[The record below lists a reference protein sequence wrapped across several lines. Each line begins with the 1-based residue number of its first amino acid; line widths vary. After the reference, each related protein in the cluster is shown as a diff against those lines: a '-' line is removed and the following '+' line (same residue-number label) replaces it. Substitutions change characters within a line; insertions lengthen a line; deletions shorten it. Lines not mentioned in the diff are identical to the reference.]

1 MGHTELVVAARR
13 DPAPDAGLRARQA
26 EGLTAL
32 LSIAVQASLAM
43 SQASTSL
50 VSAAPAQPQVARP
63 ASGDPADA
71 AGIQAASGPIGALRA
86 RLGAD
91 HMVRNSL
98 YLIISSGLQ
107 AALGFAFWIVA
118 ARLFSAADVG
128 RASSLIS
135 ATVVI
140 AYLALL
146 GLNSTLVRY
155 LPTAPDRDALI
166 SSGLLLVAGFGAV
179 VGLIY
184 VLATPLIAPR
194 LAFIEH
200 HALLAVG
207 FVVLAAAASVN
218 LLTDSVFVASR
229 RAGFCALTDGAIG
242 GTSKIVS
249 AVALAGAGAYGV
261 FAASTGAFAASALA
275 SIALIVIAL
284 RWRPALRNPFAT
296 LMPLIRFSAANYV
309 ANILNLLPVLVVPLI
324 VLDRLGARDAAYY
337 FVAFQI
343 ATLLY
348 SAAYAVGQAFLAE
361 GSHAGVD
368 RRKLLK
374 RSRRILVALYL
385 PAVIVVILTA
395 RWVLLVFGAKYSAF
409 GTSSLILLAVA
420 ALPIAACNWSWT
432 VLRLSGR
439 LAAIIASSAVYTV
452 AICGLAWFLAP
463 SGLAALATAW
473 PIGALAAALLA
484 TLTVALSRAKAAA
497 HAASRRGARPDARP
511 GARPGARLDGGE
523 GLRLID
529 R

>member
-1 MGHTELVVAARR
+1 MSGAAATTHPAART
-13 DPAPDAGLRARQA
+13 DATLRARQA
-26 EGLTAL
+26 DGLTAL
-32 LSIAVQASLAM
+32 LAIAAQASVAM

-50 VSAAPAQPQVARP
+50 VSAAPAQLHTEDPASLARQGAPGTDAARGPLRALVAR
-63 ASGDPADA
+63 
-71 AGIQAASGPIGALRA
+71 LRT
-86 RLGAD
+86 D

-98 YLIISSGLQ
+98 YLIISSGVQ

-128 RASSLIS
+128 KASSLIS

-140 AYLALL
+140 AYLSLL

-155 LPTAPDRDALI
+155 LPTAKDRDALI
-166 SSGLLLVAGFGAV
+166 SAGLLLVTVCGAV
-179 VGLIY
+179 IGLIY
-184 VLATPLIAPR
+184 VLATPVIAPR
-194 LAFIEH
+194 LEFVEH
-200 HALLAVG
+200 RALLAVG
-207 FVVLAAAASVN
+207 FVVLTAAASVN

-229 RAGFCALTDGAIG
+229 RAGFCALTDGAVG

-261 FAASTGAFAASALA
+261 FAASAGAFAASALV

-284 RWRPALRNPFAT
+284 RWRPTFTNPLAT

-368 RRKLLK
+368 RRQLRR

-385 PAVIVVILTA
+385 PTVIVVVLAA
-395 RWVLLVFGAKYSAF
+395 RWVLLVFGAKYSQF
-409 GTSSLILLAVA
+409 GASPLILLAVA
-420 ALPIAACNWSWT
+420 AIPIAACNWSWT

-439 LAAIIASSAVYTV
+439 LGAIMASSALYMV
-452 AICGLAWFLAP
+452 AICALAWFLAP
-463 SGLAALATAW
+463 GGLTAVAAAW
-473 PIGALAAALLA
+473 PIGAFAAALVA
-484 TLTVALSRAKAAA
+484 TLTVALTRARAAS
-497 HAASRRGARPDARP
+497 HAASRRGAPP
-511 GARPGARLDGGE
+511 GAER
-523 GLRLID
+523 LRLTD
-529 R
+529 H

>member
-1 MGHTELVVAARR
+1 MSGAAAVSQPAARH
-13 DPAPDAGLRARQA
+13 ASLRSRQA

-32 LSIAVQASLAM
+32 LAIAAQASVAM

-50 VSAAPAQPQVARP
+50 ISTGPVQAQVAVPESLARQDT
-63 ASGDPADA
+63 AGTDA
-71 AGIQAASGPIGALRA
+71 AGGPFGALLA
-86 RLGAD
+86 RLRSD

-107 AALGFAFWIVA
+107 AALGFGFWIVA
-118 ARLFSAADVG
+118 ARLFTAPDVG

-155 LPTAPDRDALI
+155 LPTAKDKDALI
-166 SSGLLLVAGFGAV
+166 SAGLLLVAVCGAV
-179 VGLIY
+179 IGLIY
-184 VLATPLIAPR
+184 VLATPVIAPR
-194 LAFIEH
+194 LDFIEH

-207 FVVLAAAASVN
+207 FVVLTAAASVN

-261 FAASTGAFAASALA
+261 FAASTGAFAASALV
-275 SIALIVIAL
+275 SIILIVIAL
-284 RWRPALRNPFAT
+284 RWRPRFTNPLAT
-296 LMPLIRFSAANYV
+296 LMPLIRFSVANYV

-361 GSHAGVD
+361 GSHAGAD
-368 RRKLLK
+368 RRKLFR
-374 RSRRILVALYL
+374 RSRRILVTLYL
-385 PAVIVVILTA
+385 PAVIVVVLTA
-395 RWVLLVFGAKYSAF
+395 RWVLLVFGAKYSQF
-409 GTSSLILLAVA
+409 GTWPLILLAVA

-439 LAAIIASSAVYTV
+439 LAAIMASSAIYTV
-452 AICGLAWFLAP
+452 AICALAWFLAP
-463 SGLAALATAW
+463 SGLTTLAAAW
-473 PIGALAAALLA
+473 PIGALAAALVA
-484 TLTVALSRAKAAA
+484 TTAAALGRVKAAS
-497 HAASRRGARPDARP
+497 HAAGRPRRQPTGSAAGRRETAAGRRRET
-511 GARPGARLDGGE
+511 AAN
-523 GLRLID
+523 
-529 R
+529 

>member
-1 MGHTELVVAARR
+1 MTAARTGQ
-13 DPAPDAGLRARQA
+13 PAKSADTALRARQA

-32 LSIAVQASLAM
+32 LTIAVQASVAM
-43 SQASTSL
+43 SQTSTSL
-50 VSAAPAQPQVARP
+50 DAV
-63 ASGDPADA
+63 GTDA
-71 AGIQAASGPIGALRA
+71 AGGSLEALRA
-86 RLGAD
+86 RLGTD

-166 SSGLLLVAGFGAV
+166 SAALLLVAGCGAAI
-179 VGLIY
+179 GLIY

-194 LAFIEH
+194 LDFIEH
-200 HALLAVG
+200 HTLLAVG

-242 GTSKIVS
+242 GTSKIVC

-261 FAASTGAFAASALA
+261 FAASTGAFAASALV

-284 RWRPALRNPFAT
+284 RWRPTLRNPLAT
-296 LMPLIRFSAANYV
+296 LMPLLRFSAANYV

-361 GSHAGVD
+361 GSHTGVD
-368 RRKLLK
+368 RRQLFK

-385 PAVIVVILTA
+385 PAVIVVMLAA

-420 ALPIAACNWSWT
+420 AVPIAACNWSWT
-432 VLRLSGR
+432 VLRLLGH
-439 LAAIIASSAVYTV
+439 LTAIVVSSAIYTV
-452 AICGLAWFLAP
+452 AICALAWFLAP
-463 SGLAALATAW
+463 AGLAALTAAW
-473 PIGALAAALLA
+473 PLGALAAALVA
-484 TLTVALSRAKAAA
+484 TLTVALTPSKAPS
-497 HAASRRGARPDARP
+497 HAASRRRASARRREA
-511 GARPGARLDGGE
+511 AAN
-523 GLRLID
+523 
-529 R
+529 

>member
-1 MGHTELVVAARR
+1 VTAVRR
-13 DPAPDAGLRARQA
+13 DSGADPWPGGTPDAAAATNEPANLVGAGPADAALRARQA
-26 EGLTAL
+26 DGLTAL
-32 LSIAVQASLAM
+32 LGIAVQASLAM

-50 VSAAPAQPQVARP
+50 VSAGPGTTGAEAIGPAK
-63 ASGDPADA
+63 AD
-71 AGIQAASGPIGALRA
+71 GPISALRA
-86 RLGAD
+86 RLGTD

-166 SSGLLLVAGFGAV
+166 SAGLLLVAVGGAAI
-179 VGLIY
+179 GLIY
-184 VLATPLIAPR
+184 VLATPVIAPR
-194 LAFIEH
+194 LDFIDH
-200 HALLAVG
+200 HVLLAVG

-218 LLTDSVFVASR
+218 LLTDSVFIASR
-229 RAGFCALTDGAIG
+229 RAGFCALTDGAVG
-242 GTSKIVS
+242 GTSKVAS

-261 FAASTGAFAASALA
+261 YAASTGGFAASALV
-275 SIALIVIAL
+275 SIALIVIVL
-284 RWRPALRNPFAT
+284 RWRPVLRNPFAT
-296 LMPLIRFSAANYV
+296 LMPLLRFSAANYV

-324 VLDRLGARDAAYY
+324 ALDRLGARDAAYY

-368 RRKLLK
+368 RRQLLR
-374 RSRRILVALYL
+374 RSRRILLAMYL
-385 PAVIVVILTA
+385 PAVIVVVVAA
-395 RWVLLVFGAKYSAF
+395 RWVLLVFGAKYSHF
-409 GTSSLILLAVA
+409 GTPALMLLAVA
-420 ALPIAACNWSWT
+420 AIPIAACNWSWT

-439 LAAIIASSAVYTV
+439 LTAIVVSSAIYTV
-452 AICGLAWFLAP
+452 AICGLAYFLA
-463 SGLAALATAW
+463 SGGLTTMVAAW
-473 PIGALAAALLA
+473 PIGALAAALVA
-484 TLTVALSRAKAAA
+484 TSTVVFSRGKAAS
-497 HAASRRGARPDARP
+497 HAASPRRAQ
-511 GARPGARLDGGE
+511 LGGSDR
-523 GLRLID
+523 LRLTE

>member
-1 MGHTELVVAARR
+1 MSAARA
-13 DPAPDAGLRARQA
+13 DLRARQA

-50 VSAAPAQPQVARP
+50 IPAAPAQPGEATDTDVAR
-63 ASGDPADA
+63 
-71 AGIQAASGPIGALRA
+71 GPIGALRA
-86 RLGAD
+86 KLGTD

-155 LPTAPDRDALI
+155 LPTAPDRDELI
-166 SSGLLLVAGFGAV
+166 SAGLLLVAGCGAV
-179 VGLIY
+179 IGLIY

-194 LAFIEH
+194 LDFIDH
-200 HALLAVG
+200 HALLAAG
-207 FVVLAAAASVN
+207 FVVLAAAASIN

-229 RAGFCALTDGAIG
+229 RAGFCALTDGAVG
-242 GTSKIVS
+242 GTAKIVS

-261 FAASTGAFAASALA
+261 FAASTGAFAASALV
-275 SIALIVIAL
+275 SIVLIFVAL
-284 RWRPALRNPFAT
+284 RWRPTVRNPFAT
-296 LMPLIRFSAANYV
+296 LMPLLRFSAANYV

-343 ATLLY
+343 ATLLH

-361 GSHAGVD
+361 GSQAGAD
-368 RRKLLK
+368 RRQLFK
-374 RSRRILVALYL
+374 RSRRILVAMYL
-385 PAVIVVILTA
+385 PAVIVVALA
-395 RWVLLVFGAKYSAF
+395 AHWVLLVFGAKYSTF
-409 GTSSLILLAVA
+409 GTGSLILLAVA

-432 VLRLSGR
+432 VLRLSGH
-439 LAAIIASSAVYTV
+439 LAAIVASSAIYTV
-452 AICGLAWFLAP
+452 LICVLAWFLAP
-463 SGLAALATAW
+463 GGLTLLSAAWPAGAAVAALVA
-473 PIGALAAALLA
+473 IM
-484 TLTVALSRAKAAA
+484 TVALNPVRPAS
-497 HAASRRGARPDARP
+497 HAASRRRARVA
-511 GARPGARLDGGE
+511 AK
-523 GLRLID
+523 
-529 R
+529 